1 MNKLLLC
8 FPYDKIKKKDFS
20 MADNKKPEQIIVD
33 EYVLKPVPATPEFAK
48 LIYDIHASDRDGFKY
63 IMHGKDYKS
72 ADEVLHTLT
81 TSRKDDDSWHFA
93 WYGIFKGDELLGE
106 IGLSGINVKNQVAEI
121 GYWLKKSA
129 RGHGII
135 DKLLPTIEK
144 VGFESL
150 NLRKLS
156 IYCDADNIGSRR
168 KAEKNGYVLEGVQ
181 RERTLWPDGSVHDTA
196 EFGKLKREWQ
206 K

>member
-1 MNKLLLC
+1 MVC
-8 FPYDKIKKKDFS
+8 
-20 MADNKKPEQIIVD
+20 NKKPDQIIVED
-33 EYVLKPVPATPEFAK
+33 YVLKPVPATPEFAK
-48 LIYDIHASDRDGFKY
+48 LIFDIHVSDRDGFKY
-63 IMHGKDYKS
+63 IMHGKDYES
-72 ADEVLHTLT
+72 VDEVLHTLT

-93 WYGIFKGDELLGE
+93 WYGIFKDNELLGE
-106 IGLSGINVKNQVAEI
+106 IGLSGINVRNRVAEI

-129 RGHGII
+129 RGRGII
-135 DKLLPTIEK
+135 DKLLPAIEK
-144 VGFESL
+144 VGFDVL

-168 KAEKNGYVLEGVQ
+168 KAEKNGYVLEGIQ

-196 EFGKLKREWQ
+196 EFGKLKRERQ